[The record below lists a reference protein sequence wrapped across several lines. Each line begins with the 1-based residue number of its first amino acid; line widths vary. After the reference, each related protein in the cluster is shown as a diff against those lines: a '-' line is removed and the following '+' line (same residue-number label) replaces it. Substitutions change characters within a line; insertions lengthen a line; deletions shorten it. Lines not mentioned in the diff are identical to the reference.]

1 MTIGPSPDF
10 NDITVEW
17 GPYVYLDGSL
27 PTGTLSLTYSGGEM
41 LDAGT
46 PPDRSVRIS
55 PNGTRKIDIGSIS
68 IDVGGQSQRFAF
80 ASFTVPA
87 SNDPDIQ
94 GGGGTYTVTPVL
106 TNGKARA
113 VTFFA
118 DIGTPDGVI
127 RLNDVTP
134 TDPTVGTPIGVI
146 TYAEIAAA
154 YVASTSIR
162 QIVRLA
168 QAEYDAL
175 DTPDPNTLYVTG

>member
-10 NDITVEW
+10 NDLTVEW
-17 GPYVYLDGSL
+17 GPFIFLDGSL
-27 PTGTLSLTYSGGEM
+27 PKGKLTLAYSGGEM
-41 LDAGT
+41 VDPAT
-46 PPDRSVRIS
+46 PPDKSVRIGVG
-55 PNGTRKIDIGSIS
+55 PNRSIPIGSIF
-68 IDVGGQSQRFAF
+68 IDSVEYAF

-106 TNGKARA
+106 TNGKATP

-134 TDPTVGTPIGVI
+134 TDATAGTPIGVI
-146 TYAEIAAA
+146 TYAEMAAT
-154 YVASTSIR
+154 YVASTTIR
-162 QIVRLA
+162 AIVQLT

-175 DTPDPNTLYVTG
+175 SSPDPNTLYVTS